1 MGSAATEKDRDED
14 EGPTHQ
20 VTIAA
25 FAVAKF
31 DATFAEWDA
40 CAAQGGCDTHVGDQG
55 WGRGQRPAINVSW
68 DDAQRYVEWL
78 SRLTGRSYRLLT
90 EAEWEYAARAGTATA
105 FSWGDG
111 NETPN
116 GGANCNQCGSQWDGK
131 ETAPVGSFA
140 ANRFGLHDMA
150 GNVITWVEDCLHDNY
165 DGAPM
170 DGSAWTDGD
179 CLRRVVR
186 GGSWY
191 DDPHDLR
198 LANRGWNSA
207 VDRFSGLGFRIARTL
222 AP

>member
-105 FSWGDG
+105 YYWGDESGKG
-111 NETPN
+111 N
-116 GGANCNQCGSQWDGK
+116 ANCDGCGTESDGRQ
-131 ETAPVGSFA
+131 TSPVGSFKP
-140 ANRFGLHDMA
+140 NGFRLYDMA
-150 GNVITWVEDCLHDNY
+150 GNVWQWVQDCYHEDY
-165 DGAPM
+165 KEAPA
-170 DGSAWTDGD
+170 DGSAWTSGD
-179 CLRRVVR
+179 CSRRVVR
-186 GGSWY
+186 GGSWV
-191 DDPHDLR
+191 DSPQSLRSALR
-198 LANRGWNSA
+198 LRLST
-207 VDRFSGLGFRIARTL
+207 VDRVNLLGFRVGRTL
-222 AP
+222 TP